1 MLTKTGFTRLAASYH
16 RFAMN
21 ERGGEKFLDL
31 LLDAVNSCGVRDA
44 VIERA
49 LDRAVTTNHMV
60 DIERAKELFHSRLRA
75 LHRAGR
81 LPEGVDPDQMFE
93 DVPKL
98 IKINRELKVDKRQS
112 Q

>member
-1 MLTKTGFTRLAASYH
+1 M
-16 RFAMN
+16 
-21 ERGGEKFLDL
+21 DQ
-31 LLDAVNSCGVRDA
+31 LLDAVDACGVRDA

-49 LDRAVTTNHMV
+49 LDRAATTNHMV
-60 DIERAKELFHSRLRA
+60 DIERAKELFHSRLRV

-93 DVPKL
+93 DAPKL
-98 IKINRELKVDKRQS
+98 AKTNSELKVDKRQP